1 MGPETRVCAS
11 ALETGFSC
19 LRLLSSSALSV
30 VRGAAGPLGSVRAVR
45 LRGGSARLTSPEP
58 LSAERGLEDHERV
71 TQVQHTLASESKFLF
86 RKNYAKYEF
95 FKNPT
100 VSLPSLAWGLEVL
113 RSCSLSW
120 GFKGADHKIT
130 VQEAGGG
137 RRRPGSELL
146 FNEAVPARNSSLTLS

>member
-1 MGPETRVCAS
+1 MRLL

-19 LRLLSSSALSV
+19 FRLLSSSALSV
-30 VRGAAGPLGSVRAVR
+30 VRGAAGPPGSVR

-120 GFKGADHKIT
+120 GFMGADHKIT